1 MEATLI
7 RHGAVIFCAVVLTGI
22 SAKAADQ
29 SQIGAGNARAQQI
42 GSGSP
47 LVQSAVDLLEQNAKR
62 IDDAQLRAVT
72 LDSFL
77 NPNTCIRHRANVTDE
92 SRDFSSGSQRWHVV
106 PDVAADVQGD
116 AGQQFRRTSLLSR
129 WPGST

>member
-77 NPNTCIRHRANVTDE
+77 NPNTCIRHRANVTDAIKN
-92 SRDFSSGSQRWHVV
+92 QII
-106 PDVAADVQGD
+106 A
-116 AGQQFRRTSLLSR
+116 SLLRKISSIPPMPR
-129 WPGST
+129 RSPAV